1 MDETIKNDKEGASL
15 DTDNSVEEVQKTPE
29 EIAEEEAR
37 VNADLLGFIMHDNYS
52 SSSAPQ
58 ENKAEMDESIEIK
71 LNPDPQKVK
80 LTRKQK
86 KRQKYIDKV
95 RKRFF
100 KEKDIKY
107 RGIFSYRYLRLF
119 AWITLALSQ
128 IVIMHNYTETAFPL
142 LFQNKIIGGI
152 ISSVSDV
159 SMPLF
164 LLATFAYILN
174 RHTSYKAMMLFYLFS
189 YLGVALFECFVIH
202 RYLMNIL
209 TVLGSEEEAM
219 AKILGLLVGQK
230 IQFNIFCDIFMLI
243 LFNFFVN
250 YTPKKFFSGKKI
262 YIFRALSLI
271 PLLFAFGIYIVR
283 ILSVYGKI
291 ELSVY
296 VYPFLTTKSPFVY
309 IIFVIIS
316 LWIKHRE
323 RIFVRF
329 GATRAEYGA
338 FLKTNRNSLSFSLTV
353 SKLFFIFSIIDII
366 ATIIAMAVMSYQGFP
381 DESLSSMVQAL
392 GFGQCVGLM
401 IAIPAVLLF
410 SYTKKEQYQQ
420 LDMLLPF
427 VGIALILLIYVE
439 GTYDIIMGYLNIL
452 RGMMG

>member
-15 DTDNSVEEVQKTPE
+15 DTDESVEEVQKTPE

-52 SSSAPQ
+52 RSSAPQ
-58 ENKAEMDESIEIK
+58 ETKAEMDESVEIK
-71 LNPDPQKVK
+71 LNPNPEKVK
-80 LTRKQK
+80 FTRKQK

-100 KEKDIKY
+100 NEKDIKY

-142 LFQNKIIGGI
+142 LFQNRIIGGL
-152 ISSVSDV
+152 ISRISDV

-209 TVLGSEEEAM
+209 TVLGSEEEAT

-230 IQFNIFCDIFMLI
+230 IQFNVFCDIFMLI
-243 LFNFFVN
+243 LFNFFIN
-250 YTPKKFFSGKKI
+250 
-262 YIFRALSLI
+262 
-271 PLLFAFGIYIVR
+271 
-283 ILSVYGKI
+283 
-291 ELSVY
+291 
-296 VYPFLTTKSPFVY
+296 
-309 IIFVIIS
+309 
-316 LWIKHRE
+316 
-323 RIFVRF
+323 
-329 GATRAEYGA
+329 
-338 FLKTNRNSLSFSLTV
+338 
-353 SKLFFIFSIIDII
+353 
-366 ATIIAMAVMSYQGFP
+366 
-381 DESLSSMVQAL
+381 
-392 GFGQCVGLM
+392 
-401 IAIPAVLLF
+401 
-410 SYTKKEQYQQ
+410 
-420 LDMLLPF
+420 
-427 VGIALILLIYVE
+427 
-439 GTYDIIMGYLNIL
+439 
-452 RGMMG
+452 